1 MRTKELLIASA
12 GALLLLGSCDVK
24 DPIYNSAHPAPDRQE
39 SSAHRRQL

>member
-24 DPIYNSAHPAPDRQE
+24 DPGTPGARDSHVD
-39 SSAHRRQL
+39 H